1 MLHYF
6 YAALL
11 SICSITGIVGCES
24 TISDYELQEVSQPLE
39 GQLVGKNYSKRVE
52 FVPREWRIDVDIGL
66 LPIERTR
73 NEENRAKLLEN
84 FRNALFNLEAAY
96 PDVSLA
102 SMLQIANYSKQ
113 LAKAGKNDSAKQ
125 LLAEFKKRVPD
136 DVIDKLLELY
146 SRAALASLN
155 VDPAASVDEYVY
167 KSIALMAVT
176 GRDESKEG
184 WWRI

>member
-24 TISDYELQEVSQPLE
+24 TISDYELQEASQPLE

-113 LAKAGKNDSAKQ
+113 LARAVQAAEKRKTKTCCLRTKTFWLSSMEQPARTSISWTDDLKGRSRSGAWRNSSVS
-125 LLAEFKKRVPD
+125 LAL
-136 DVIDKLLELY
+136 ID
-146 SRAALASLN
+146 
-155 VDPAASVDEYVY
+155 
-167 KSIALMAVT
+167 
-176 GRDESKEG
+176 G
-184 WWRI
+184 